1 MKVVTAN
8 PSGSKWHT
16 FNLSVCM
23 SFTSGKLYGEYK
35 HKLTIQEIPSHAHKF
50 NDCAW
55 IDGKGNIQS
64 ASNNSWFNGG
74 FMSNTTSAG
83 GDKAH
88 NNLQPS
94 FVVFFWR
101 RTA

>member
-1 MKVVTAN
+1 MEAN
-8 PSGSKWHT
+8 RIG
-16 FNLSVCM
+16 M
-23 SFTSGKLYGEYK
+23 SFTANKTYGEYK
-35 HKLTIQEIPSHAHKF
+35 HKLTIQEMPSHAHKF

-74 FMSNTTSAG
+74 YMSNTTNTG
-83 GDKAH
+83 GNQAH

-94 FVVFFWR
+94 IVTYFWKR
-101 RTA
+101 IA

>member
-1 MKVVTAN
+1 
-8 PSGSKWHT
+8 
-16 FNLSVCM
+16 M
-23 SFTSGKLYGEYK
+23 SFTSGKTYGEYK
-35 HKLTIQEIPSHAHKF
+35 HELTIQEMPNHAHQF

-55 IDGKGNIQS
+55 IDGKENIQS

-74 FMSNTTSAG
+74 YLRDKTHTG
-83 GDKAH
+83 GNQAH

-94 FVVFFWR
+94 IVTYFWR